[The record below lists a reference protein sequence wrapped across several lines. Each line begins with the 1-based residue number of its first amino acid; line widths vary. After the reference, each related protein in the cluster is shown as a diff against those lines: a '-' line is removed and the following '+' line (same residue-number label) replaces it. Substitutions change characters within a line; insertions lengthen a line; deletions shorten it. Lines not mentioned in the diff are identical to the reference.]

1 MVQKAVTRGLN
12 LLLRHGFVA
21 RFQFLKAGDVG
32 PGLFEP
38 FDQARQAR
46 LDPVDVEGRDFHRPA
61 MAGTRRLR
69 KASDREARPA
79 AAAGG
84 GVGIFDLER
93 RSAERID
100 EIDRAAANEVAA
112 ERIDDR
118 SDEHT
123 TELQSLMRNS
133 YAVICLTQKKASKH
147 SYTTK

>member
-1 MVQKAVTRGLN
+1 MVEEAVTRGLN
-12 LLLRHGFVA
+12 LLRRHGFVA

-84 GVGIFDLER
+84 GIGIFALDR
-93 RSAERID
+93 RYPQRKDKPRFGKEWVS
-100 EIDRAAANEVAA
+100 
-112 ERIDDR
+112 
-118 SDEHT
+118 T
-123 TELQSLMRNS
+123 
-133 YAVICLTQKKASKH
+133 C
-147 SYTTK
+147 

>member
-1 MVQKAVTRGLN
+1 MVEEAVTCGFN

-38 FDQARQAR
+38 FDQAQQAR

-84 GVGIFDLER
+84 GIGIFDLER

-100 EIDRAAANEVAA
+100 EIDRAAAHEVEA
-112 ERIDDR
+112 R
-118 SDEHT
+118 SEEHT
-123 TELQSLMRNS
+123 SELKSLMRTS
-133 YAVICLTQKKASKH
+133 YAVFC
-147 SYTTK
+147 